1 MVTRTIAKLGLALLA
16 VIVTGCA
23 SVGTG
28 PGSADSSAS
37 PVNFSL
43 KNSDAVS
50 GSMNTAVPDE
60 KPSGD
65 QFF

>member
-1 MVTRTIAKLGLALLA
+1 
-16 VIVTGCA
+16 
-23 SVGTG
+23 
-28 PGSADSSAS
+28 
-37 PVNFSL
+37 L

-60 KPSGD
+60 KPSSD